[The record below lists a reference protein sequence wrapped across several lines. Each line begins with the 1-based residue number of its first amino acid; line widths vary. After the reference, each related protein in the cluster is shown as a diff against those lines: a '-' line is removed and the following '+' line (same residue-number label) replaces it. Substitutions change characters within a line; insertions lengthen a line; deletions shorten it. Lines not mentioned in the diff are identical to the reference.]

1 MEGAEALSLTRIENP
16 RQADTTGHFKYI
28 VHYSRLGNIC
38 YLGHLEMLQG
48 ILRTLRR
55 VGIRTNFSQGFNPSP
70 KISFGPALAAGT
82 ESLAEFFI
90 MDLPHPL
97 KSCATTLG
105 QLNDKLVPGLKITK
119 IEAHSGKVPQSLEIS
134 YRLLFPREITDRERA
149 AITRFQDSATY
160 AATKTRK
167 GKTSEI
173 DIRPLIPLLLIS
185 NPAEISLEMVSVS
198 AQPGIKP
205 IEAVAQILGLEKEEV
220 LKIKILK
227 TAWRNLD
234 SL

>member
-1 MEGAEALSLTRIENP
+1 
-16 RQADTTGHFKYI
+16 
-28 VHYSRLGNIC
+28 
-38 YLGHLEMLQG
+38 MLQG

-70 KISFGPALAAGT
+70 KISFGPALPAGT

-97 KSCATTLG
+97 KSCATALG

-134 YRLLFPREITDRERA
+134 YNLLFPREITDKEKA
-149 AITRFQDSATY
+149 EIARFQESATY
-160 AATKTRK
+160 AVAKTRK

-173 DIRPLIPLLLIS
+173 DIRPLISHLTIA
-185 NPAEISLEMVSVS
+185 NPAEISLIMASVS

-205 IEAVAQILGLEKEEV
+205 IEAVEQILGLDKEEI

-227 TAWRNLD
+227 TSWRNLD